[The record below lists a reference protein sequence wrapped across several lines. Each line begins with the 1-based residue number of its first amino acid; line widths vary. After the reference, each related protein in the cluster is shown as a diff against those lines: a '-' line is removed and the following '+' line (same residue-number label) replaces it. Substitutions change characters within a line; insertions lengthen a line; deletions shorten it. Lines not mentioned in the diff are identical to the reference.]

1 MDVHVQKYDFQQW
14 NDPWKV
20 QKMETIPYTAARNN
34 LAKIMYGVHDNHEP
48 IMITRQ
54 KGIGSFDKGA
64 REPESPPPNLP
75 AIRRDL

>member
-1 MDVHVQKYDFQQW
+1 MHMFKNMTF
-14 NDPWKV
+14 NNGMIHGGL
-20 QKMETIPYTAARNN
+20 KMVTISCTAARNN
-34 LAKIMYGVHDNHEP
+34 LAKIMDGVHDNHEP